1 MAVDKFWF
9 RSRLVLIGLLLS
21 GALFMFALSSG
32 LAPCQRVFAQSTSCQ
47 VGDTETFTGP
57 TSFEDEINVGATPG
71 AGSAGQVLVSG
82 GSSASPEWAS
92 LVQQVLKTSDE
103 TDAGSPVQSDD
114 ELLFAAEANKVY
126 SVHLGLRVQINS
138 GTTYVA
144 TWSVPAST
152 TYDCLAVWYDGTGAA
167 AESNPFD
174 ESSGDEVMQ
183 GPIGFMT
190 VDCTMDTA
198 GTAGNVTWQWYGG
211 GSYTVLA
218 GSYLQYSVLN

>member
-21 GALFMFALSSG
+21 GALFMFAVSSG
-32 LAPCQRVFAQSTSCQ
+32 LAPCQRVFAQSTSCS

-57 TSFEDEINVGATPG
+57 TTFSDEINVGATPG
-71 AGSAGQVLVSG
+71 PGSDGQVLVSG
-82 GSSASPEWAS
+82 GASTSPEWTS
-92 LVQQVLKTSDE
+92 LVQQVLKTADE
-103 TDAGSPVQSDD
+103 TDGGSPVQSDD
-114 ELLFAAEANKVY
+114 ELLFPALANKVY
-126 SVHLGLRVQINS
+126 SVRLGLRLLLNS

-144 TWSVPAST
+144 TWSVPSGT
-152 TYDCLAVWYDGTGAA
+152 TFDCLANWYDGTGAD
-167 AESNPFD
+167 AESSPFD

-183 GPIGFMT
+183 GPNGFMT
-190 VDCTMDTA
+190 VDCTLDTA

-211 GSYTVLA
+211 GSMTVLA